1 MNKTEL
7 IDAIAERSGVTKVM
21 AGKVLDAVTA
31 TIMGTLKKEED
42 VTLVGFGTFY
52 VGERAARTGRNPRTG
67 KAIKIAAAKTPRFR
81 AGKGL
86 KEAVQ

>member
-7 IDAIAERSGVTKVM
+7 IDMIAERAGITKVM
-21 AGKVLDAVTA
+21 AGKVLEAFTA
-31 TIMGTLKKEED
+31 SVMTTLKKEED

-52 VGERAARTGRNPRTG
+52 VGQRAARTGRNPRTG